1 MTKSNR
7 GGARPGAGR
16 KPNPNGRL
24 MPITIYLTPEGI
36 KARQTAR
43 ENKLDVNAMVD
54 AFLRRNFASS
64 E

>member
-1 MTKSNR
+1 
-7 GGARPGAGR
+7 
-16 KPNPNGRL
+16 
-24 MPITIYLTPEGI
+24 MPVTIYLTPEGI

-43 ENKLDVNAMVD
+43 ENKMDVNAMVD